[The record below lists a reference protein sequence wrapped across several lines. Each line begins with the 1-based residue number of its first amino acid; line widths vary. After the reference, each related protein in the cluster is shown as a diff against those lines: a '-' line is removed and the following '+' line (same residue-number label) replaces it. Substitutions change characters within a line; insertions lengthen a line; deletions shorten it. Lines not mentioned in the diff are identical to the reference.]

1 MNNPIVDKF
10 YNIVSGFIKS
20 YALQIDRNFTEDK
33 VFEII
38 SNIPKIIS
46 GFQDCTSEEEYRML
60 AKKSDG
66 TLATIQV
73 EDPRTHYKVFKPIA
87 EDDYKNFYYECLMY
101 SLIYYEL
108 FFNNWTY
115 QIQDH
120 LTGMKSGELVV
131 EEKNLPHM
139 LGIEAKYIGNCALL
153 EQIIGDYNDKEP
165 IEQIL
170 LIIKNYEKIKEYEDK
185 NGIEI
190 FNYYKSMQKIKSFL
204 LLGRMFNEYRTSTSE
219 QNELIVVDKEGSTNQ
234 LYLVKKTNM
243 NSTMNRSIIK
253 MIIQLNSDGNFF
265 PRSIQS
271 FSDEME
277 LLNMAR
283 IDVWGGIE
291 LNSLSDKEKIEL
303 LNKGL
308 IKTRMP
314 FSVSLDVDK
323 SFINPYI
330 FDLGVSASYVKEE
343 ELYGFLNLIGN
354 GKEYDYVQQ
363 PQRTIK

>member
-10 YNIVSGFIKS
+10 YNMVSGFIKS

-38 SNIPKIIS
+38 KNIPKIIS
-46 GFQDCTSEEEYRML
+46 GFQDCSSEEEYRML

-73 EDPRTHYKVFKPIA
+73 EDPGTHYKVFKPIA
-87 EDDYKNFYYECLMY
+87 GDEYKNFYYECLMY

-108 FFNNWTY
+108 FFENWTY

-120 LTGMKSGELVV
+120 LTGIKSGELVI
-131 EEKNLPHM
+131 EEKSLPHM

-153 EQIIGDYNDKEP
+153 EEIIGNYNDKEP

-170 LIIKNYEKIKEYEDK
+170 LIIKNYEKIKDYEDK

-204 LLGRMFNEYRTSTSE
+204 LLGRMFNEYRTSSPE

-234 LYLVKKTNM
+234 LYLVKKSNM
-243 NSTMNRSIIK
+243 NSTMNRNIIK
-253 MIIQLNSDGNFF
+253 IIIQLNSDGTFF

-283 IDVWGGIE
+283 MDVWGGIE
-291 LNSLSDKEKIEL
+291 ISNLSDEEKIEL

-308 IKTRMP
+308 VKRSMP
-314 FSVSLDVDK
+314 FSISLDANK

-330 FDLGVSASYVKEE
+330 FDLGVNASHVKED
-343 ELYGFLNLIGN
+343 ELHSFLNLIGN
-354 GKEYDYVQQ
+354 EFGYNYEQEH
-363 PQRTIK
+363 QRTIK